1 MSDFRIFVGQYGNTT
16 HGAWVDAADAEAV
29 EQAVKLYSSDGA
41 HEVGALDSEGFGD
54 TRTEHIET
62 LTALAAHLDGDSD
75 AEAKLALANHLN
87 LDDPSDIDR
96 AFDDAYCGTW
106 ESEEEFTE
114 FTFRECNSIPAHL
127 DFYVDWESMAHDW
140 FISDFYSIL
149 SINCDVYVFRNI

>member
-62 LTALAAHLDGDSD
+62 LTALAAHLDGDRD
-75 AEAKLALANHLN
+75 AEAKLAMADHLN

-96 AFDDAYCGTW
+96 AFDDAYQGEW
-106 ESEEEFTE
+106 ESEEAFTE
-114 FTFRECNSIPAHL
+114 FTFRECNDIPAHL
-127 DFYVDWESMAHDW
+127 NPYIDWEGMAHDW
-140 FISDFYSIL
+140 FMSDFYFIPTGGN
-149 SINCDVYVFRNI
+149 IFVFRND